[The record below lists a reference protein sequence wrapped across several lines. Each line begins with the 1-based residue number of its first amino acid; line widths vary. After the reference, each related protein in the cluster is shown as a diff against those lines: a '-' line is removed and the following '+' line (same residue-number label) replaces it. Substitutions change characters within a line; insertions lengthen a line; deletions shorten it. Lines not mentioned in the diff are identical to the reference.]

1 MAAAAAPLFPL
12 ALLATPGPMLRRLSL
27 IAVVVAVAGCTP
39 PWKQAYVRGE
49 NAIASARY
57 DDAAIA
63 FSESCELD
71 GAASDACVRAKTLR
85 RRAVADAVGD
95 AEKVCR
101 SDLGRCLDRLRTARG
116 LAVHERALGEQVE
129 AVLDDASARHVQR
142 CEAQPERTYQAT
154 MIAARCVALHEE
166 AVGTTAH
173 RRRVDEALARLA
185 DGLSPAVRDG
195 GVDGRDDD
203 VAFAAVRHGLAQCYA
218 PTPARAAAVV
228 EARQKIVERHQAGL
242 VVSGLE
248 GLPRSFVDVVCG
260 SEAVARAPVRCGVE
274 RGSGRVVLDVAA
286 SLGAG
291 RVGHSTRD
299 TDKVIR
305 YVHHIEERP
314 NPEYPRVR
322 DRVATLQDQTR
333 AAATTLDAAKIDCD
347 GAEDELRV
355 ASYCYDCEARARKD
369 RLCAREDAA
378 ERAHREVKNLLSDE
392 ESRLR
397 MTDEVLRIPHH
408 ADFAFT
414 ETRHT
419 WEQAVR
425 VEARCAEPTTK
436 AFAQPPLQASRTIR
450 FEDDT
455 HVGFARAGL
464 AEDPLVEPTGAMFA
478 DSANGIAREELVAF
492 VGRCLDAFAADAG
505 RCGDPL
511 DCFQRRALY
520 RGEDPVVAS
529 IGSFA
534 DVVDKA
540 RPDLPR
546 FPCRAPR

>member
-1 MAAAAAPLFPL
+1 
-12 ALLATPGPMLRRLSL
+12 MLRRLSL
-27 IAVVVAVAGCTP
+27 IAIFVAVAGCTP

-49 NAIASARY
+49 NAIAAARY

-71 GAASDACVRAKTLR
+71 DAASDACVRAKTLR

-101 SDLGRCLDRLRTARG
+101 DDLARCLDRLRTARG

-129 AVLDDASARHVQR
+129 ALLDDASARHVQR
-142 CEAQPERTYQAT
+142 CEAQPERTYHAT
-154 MIAARCVALHEE
+154 MIAARCIALHEE

-203 VAFAAVRHGLAQCYA
+203 VAFAAVRHGLAQCFA

-228 EARQKIVERHQAGL
+228 EARRRIAERHQARIIVGA
-242 VVSGLE
+242 LE
-248 GLPRSFVDVVCG
+248 GLPRSFIDVVCG
-260 SEAVARAPVRCGVE
+260 GDAVARAPVACGVE
-274 RGSGRVVLDVAA
+274 PGRGGVVLEVGAG
-286 SLGAG
+286 LGAG

-299 TDKVIR
+299 TDKVVR

-322 DRVATLQDQTR
+322 NRVAVLQDQTR

-355 ASYCYDCEARARKD
+355 ASYCYDCDARARKD
-369 RLCAREDAA
+369 RLCARKDAA
-378 ERAHREVKNLLSDE
+378 ERAHREVADLLDDE
-392 ESRLR
+392 ERRLR
-397 MTDEVLRIPHH
+397 QTDEVLRIAHH

-414 ETRHT
+414 ETRHV
-419 WEQAVR
+419 WEQPVR
-425 VEARCAEPTTK
+425 VEARCIEATTK
-436 AFAQPPLQASRTIR
+436 GFTQPPLSATRTIR

-464 AEDPLVEPTGAMFA
+464 AEDPLVEPTGAMFSEQA
-478 DSANGIAREELVAF
+478 TDIAREELTAF
-492 VGRCLDAFAADAG
+492 VGRCLDAFAADAS

-520 RGEDPVVAS
+520 RGEDPIVAS

-534 DVVDKA
+534 DVIDRA

-546 FPCRAPR
+546 FPCRAAR